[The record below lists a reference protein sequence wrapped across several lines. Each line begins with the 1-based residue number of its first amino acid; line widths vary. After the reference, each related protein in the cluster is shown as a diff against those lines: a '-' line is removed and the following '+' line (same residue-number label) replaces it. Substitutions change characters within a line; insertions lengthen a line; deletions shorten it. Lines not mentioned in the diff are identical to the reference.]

1 MEAGGVVLRAAVVTV
16 SDRSAAGTR
25 TDRSGPLLAEAVR
38 AAGGEVV
45 SSTIVPDEQPAIEAE
60 LRRLS
65 DIERVPLVLT
75 TGGTGFAPRDVTPE
89 ATRAVVER
97 DAPGLAEHARAAT
110 AGKTRFSILSRGV
123 AGIRRN
129 SVIVNLPG
137 NPQGARDMLE
147 ALLPVL
153 PHALSVLARR
163 GDDHPVS

>member
-1 MEAGGVVLRAAVVTV
+1 MGAGGVVLRAAVVTV

-25 TDRSGPLLAEAVR
+25 PDRSGPLLAEALR

-60 LRRLS
+60 LRRH
-65 DIERVPLVLT
+65 
-75 TGGTGFAPRDVTPE
+75 
-89 ATRAVVER
+89 
-97 DAPGLAEHARAAT
+97 APGLAEHARAAT
-110 AGKTRFSILSRGV
+110 AQKTRFSILSRGV

-153 PHALSVLARR
+153 PHALSVLARHE
-163 GDDHPVS
+163 DEHPVS

>member
-1 MEAGGVVLRAAVVTV
+1 VAA
-16 SDRSAAGTR
+16 
-25 TDRSGPLLAEAVR
+25 
-38 AAGGEVV
+38 
-45 SSTIVPDEQPAIEAE
+45 TIVPDERPAIEAE
-60 LRRLS
+60 LRRLI

-97 DAPGLAEHARAAT
+97 EAPGLAEHARAAT
-110 AGKTRFSILSRGV
+110 AQKTRFSILSRGV